1 MKPDTDQD
9 QLREVFVGR
18 QPILDRHQ
26 AVIGYELQFND
37 TRGSA
42 QGSLAIATA
51 NMVCKAF
58 SELGLADAF
67 GHALTFIRVNAEF
80 LAADFIELL
89 PPETVVLEV
98 SLADF
103 HQEGTLHRCRL
114 LKERGYRF
122 CLTGTTEIAEGV
134 WPTVELAEWIKV
146 DLATVPPSNLQTVTR
161 TLATARRKLIAA
173 GVDTQAQQEVCR
185 MLGFEL
191 LQGYAFAE
199 PAVIEGRKLDA
210 SIQGLLR
217 ISRLLAEEADL
228 VSLDA
233 AFRTEP
239 ALVINLLR
247 IANSV
252 GSGMRTRVTSIR
264 NAITAVG
271 TKQLQRWL
279 HLLIFAQGGNLDV
292 ARNPLLQLAAL
303 RGRYMESLAE
313 RLHPELKR
321 LREPAFLTG
330 LMSVVPTALHMSMTD
345 VLANIALDQEV
356 RLALSH
362 RQGVLGNLL
371 DILECYDRNDV
382 GAVQERLA
390 PFGDKAPVAIMGIML
405 AEAIHWVQQLGTEAG

>member
-1 MKPDTDQD
+1 MKPDKDQD
-9 QLREVFVGR
+9 QLREVYVGR
-18 QPILDRHQ
+18 QPILDRQ
-26 AVIGYELQFND
+26 QNLIGYELQFHD
-37 TRGSA
+37 TQQSPL
-42 QGSLAIATA
+42 SSHAIATA
-51 NMVCKAF
+51 DMVCKAF

-80 LAADFIELL
+80 LAADFVELL

-103 HQEGTLHRCRL
+103 MREGTLDRCRM

-122 CLTGTTEIAEGV
+122 CLANITDIAEGA
-134 WPTVELAEWIKV
+134 WPAVELAEWIKV
-146 DLATVPPSNLQTVTR
+146 DLTTVPPANLQTVAR
-161 TLATARRKLIAA
+161 TLFTARRKLIAA
-173 GVDTQAQQEVCR
+173 GVDTLAQQEVCR
-185 MLGFEL
+185 MLGFDL
-191 LQGYAFAE
+191 VQGQAFAE

-228 VSLDA
+228 VRLDA

-279 HLLIFAQGGNLDV
+279 NLLIFAQGDKLDF

-313 RLHPELKR
+313 RLHPDIKR

-330 LMSVVPTALHMSMTD
+330 LMSVVPAALHMSMTD

-362 RQGVLGNLL
+362 RQGALGNLL
-371 DILECYDRNDV
+371 EILECYDRNDV
-382 GAVQERLA
+382 AAVQSRLA
-390 PFGDKAPVAIMGIML
+390 PFGDKAPVAVMGVIL
-405 AEAIHWVQQLGTEAG
+405 ADAIHWVQQLGTEAG

>member
-18 QPILDRHQ
+18 QPILDGHQ

-37 TRGSA
+37 TQS
-42 QGSLAIATA
+42 SPLSSHAIATA
-51 NMVCKAF
+51 DMVCKAF
-58 SELGLADAF
+58 SQLGLADAF

-103 HQEGTLHRCRL
+103 HHEGTLDRCRL
-114 LKERGYRF
+114 LKEHGYRF
-122 CLTGTTEIAEGV
+122 CLTGTTDIAEGV
-134 WPTVELAEWIKV
+134 WPTIELAEWIKV
-146 DLATVPPSNLQTVTR
+146 DLATVPPASLQTVTR

-173 GVDTQAQQEVCR
+173 GVDTLAQQAVCR
-185 MLGFEL
+185 MLGFDL

-199 PAVIEGRKLDA
+199 PAVIEGRKLEA

-279 HLLIFAQGGNLDV
+279 HMLIFAQGDKLDF

-330 LMSVVPTALHMSMTD
+330 LMSVVPSALHMSMTD

-382 GAVQERLA
+382 AAIQALLA
-390 PFGDKAPVAIMGIML
+390 PYGDKANVGVMGVILADAIR
-405 AEAIHWVQQLGTEAG
+405 WVQQLGTEAS

>member
-1 MKPDTDQD
+1 
-9 QLREVFVGR
+9 
-18 QPILDRHQ
+18 
-26 AVIGYELQFND
+26 
-37 TRGSA
+37 
-42 QGSLAIATA
+42 
-51 NMVCKAF
+51 
-58 SELGLADAF
+58 
-67 GHALTFIRVNAEF
+67 
-80 LAADFIELL
+80 
-89 PPETVVLEV
+89 
-98 SLADF
+98 
-103 HQEGTLHRCRL
+103 
-114 LKERGYRF
+114 
-122 CLTGTTEIAEGV
+122 
-134 WPTVELAEWIKV
+134 
-146 DLATVPPSNLQTVTR
+146 
-161 TLATARRKLIAA
+161 
-173 GVDTQAQQEVCR
+173 
-185 MLGFEL
+185 MLGFDL

-279 HLLIFAQGGNLDV
+279 HLLIFAQGDKLDF

-313 RLHPELKR
+313 RLHPEVKR

-330 LMSVVPTALHMSMTD
+330 LMSVVPSALHMSMTD
-345 VLANIALDQEV
+345 VLANIALDTEV

-371 DILECYDRNDV
+371 DTLECYDRNDV
-382 GAVQERLA
+382 AAVQARLA
-390 PFGDKAPVAIMGIML
+390 PFGDKANVGVMGVILADAIR
-405 AEAIHWVQQLGTEAG
+405 WVQQLGAEAS